1 GAGGMARGIH
11 ALLRDSG
18 RAPQP
23 AQCRRRAPRDH
34 RLQDRRA
41 RRRRRPPACRGA
53 RSRRRALAG
62 PVRVRLEPAVRA
74 LPRSRGRQGEA
85 RRDPA
90 ARRVQDRGV
99 LRHVRPEVLLDES
112 PHAPRGQI
120 ASGSDRAC
128 PGAARARVARL
139 RPAGGV
145 AALRQRGAG
154 AARRLGKEA
163 SRGVSGFAI
172 ETDALTRRFGEQVAV
187 DGIDLR
193 VPRGSFYGFL
203 GENGAGKSTTISM
216 LTGLLA
222 PTSGSLRVL
231 DLPPDE
237 AVKRRIGVVPDG
249 LLLFDRLTGREHL
262 IFVGRLYGLGRAE
275 SARRSDELLATME
288 LSGDARKLIA
298 DYSFGMRKK
307 LALAAALIHG
317 PELLF
322 LDEPF
327 EGVDAVAK
335 AALTALLSD
344 LVRRG
349 RLTVFL
355 TSHVLEVVERLC
367 DQVGV
372 IHRGRLVA
380 Q

>member
-1 GAGGMARGIH
+1 
-11 ALLRDSG
+11 
-18 RAPQP
+18 
-23 AQCRRRAPRDH
+23 
-34 RLQDRRA
+34 
-41 RRRRRPPACRGA
+41 
-53 RSRRRALAG
+53 
-62 PVRVRLEPAVRA
+62 V
-74 LPRSRGRQGEA
+74 
-85 RRDPA
+85 
-90 ARRVQDRGV
+90 
-99 LRHVRPEVLLDES
+99 
-112 PHAPRGQI
+112 
-120 ASGSDRAC
+120 SD
-128 PGAARARVARL
+128 
-139 RPAGGV
+139 
-145 AALRQRGAG
+145 
-154 AARRLGKEA
+154 
-163 SRGVSGFAI
+163 FAI
-172 ETDALTRRFGEQVAV
+172 ETHALTRRFGEQVAV

-216 LTGLLA
+216 LTGVLA
-222 PTSGSLRVL
+222 PTGGSLRVL
-231 DLPPDE
+231 DLAPDGDM
-237 AVKRRIGVVPDG
+237 KRRIGVVPDG

-275 SARRSDELLATME
+275 SARRADELLATME

-307 LALAAALIHG
+307 LALAAALIHA

-335 AALTALLSD
+335 ASLTALLSD

-349 RLTVFL
+349 RLTVFI

-380 Q
+380 QGTLPGVVQAVPGAITLTDAFVSLVGEGRGGTRPLSFLP

>member
-1 GAGGMARGIH
+1 M
-11 ALLRDSG
+11 
-18 RAPQP
+18 
-23 AQCRRRAPRDH
+23 
-34 RLQDRRA
+34 
-41 RRRRRPPACRGA
+41 
-53 RSRRRALAG
+53 
-62 PVRVRLEPAVRA
+62 
-74 LPRSRGRQGEA
+74 
-85 RRDPA
+85 
-90 ARRVQDRGV
+90 
-99 LRHVRPEVLLDES
+99 
-112 PHAPRGQI
+112 
-120 ASGSDRAC
+120 SD
-128 PGAARARVARL
+128 
-139 RPAGGV
+139 
-145 AALRQRGAG
+145 
-154 AARRLGKEA
+154 
-163 SRGVSGFAI
+163 FAI
-172 ETDALTRRFGEQVAV
+172 ETHALTRRFGEQVAV

-216 LTGLLA
+216 LTGMLA
-222 PTSGSLRVL
+222 PTGGSLRVL
-231 DLPPDE
+231 DLAPDG

-262 IFVGRLYGLGRAE
+262 IFVGRLYGLGRTE
-275 SARRSDELLATME
+275 SARRADELLATME

-307 LALAAALIHG
+307 LALAAALIHA

-335 AALTALLSD
+335 ASLTALLSD
-344 LVRRG
+344 LVHRG
-349 RLTVFL
+349 RLTVFI

-380 Q
+380 QGTLPGVVQAVPGAATLTEAFVSLVGEGRGGTRPLSFLP

>member
-1 GAGGMARGIH
+1 VTAF
-11 ALLRDSG
+11 
-18 RAPQP
+18 
-23 AQCRRRAPRDH
+23 
-34 RLQDRRA
+34 
-41 RRRRRPPACRGA
+41 
-53 RSRRRALAG
+53 
-62 PVRVRLEPAVRA
+62 AV
-74 LPRSRGRQGEA
+74 
-85 RRDPA
+85 
-90 ARRVQDRGV
+90 
-99 LRHVRPEVLLDES
+99 
-112 PHAPRGQI
+112 
-120 ASGSDRAC
+120 
-128 PGAARARVARL
+128 
-139 RPAGGV
+139 
-145 AALRQRGAG
+145 
-154 AARRLGKEA
+154 
-163 SRGVSGFAI
+163 
-172 ETDALTRRFGEQVAV
+172 ETHALTRRFGEHAAV

-216 LTGLLA
+216 LTGVLA

-231 DLPPDE
+231 DLLPGD
-237 AVKRRIGVVPDG
+237 ALKRRIGVVPDG

-262 IFVGRLYGLGRAE
+262 VLVGRLFGLGRAE
-275 SARRSDELLATME
+275 SGRRADELLQTME
-288 LSGDARKLIA
+288 LLEDGRKLIA

-327 EGVDAVAK
+327 EGIDAVAK
-335 AALTALLSD
+335 AALTALLAD

-367 DQVGV
+367 DHVGV

-380 Q
+380 QGTLSGVVQAVAGALTLTDAFVALVGEGRTATRALSFLP